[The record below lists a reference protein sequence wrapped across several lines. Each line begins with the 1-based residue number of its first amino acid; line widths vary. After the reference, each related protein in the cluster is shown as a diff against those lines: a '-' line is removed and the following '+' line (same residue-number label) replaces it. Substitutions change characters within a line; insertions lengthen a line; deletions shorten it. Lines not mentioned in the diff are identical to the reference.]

1 MLYGG
6 LWLGR
11 LGAVT
16 RVPLASLRA
25 KVTFAGNWPTNAR
38 PVIELVNPVFVIFFF
53 GYITVIVFALIRVI
67 SALFLKDTLD
77 AAQSDAD
84 LAVVERKERR
94 NQYVAKLRAL
104 FTTIDNRNT
113 GMITEKQLKQVLDHP
128 NIHAYL
134 ETLGLDVKE
143 GVALFHILDDG
154 APRLLSIRCAKAE
167 DGQVTLQEFINGIM
181 HCKGEARAIDQVI
194 MQAELRQLA
203 RRVDKLCTSMGCRS
217 ISLREPSPKAA
228 HLGTFRLSLS
238 NMSLK

>member
-1 MLYGG
+1 M
-6 LWLGR
+6 
-11 LGAVT
+11 
-16 RVPLASLRA
+16 
-25 KVTFAGNWPTNAR
+25 
-38 PVIELVNPVFVIFFF
+38 E
-53 GYITVIVFALIRVI
+53 
-67 SALFLKDTLD
+67 DTLD

-104 FTTIDNRNT
+104 FTTIDNKNT

-154 APRLLSIRCAKAE
+154 VPRLQVASTSLRSLSHGFFTSE

-203 RRVDKLCTSMGCRS
+203 RRVDKLCSSMGCRS
-217 ISLREPSPKAA
+217 TSLREPSPKAA
-228 HLGTFRLSLS
+228 HLGTFRFSLS
-238 NMSLK
+238 DMSLK